1 MVVGQQVSVVRAA
14 LLVAVGALLEAA
26 LTPLLEF
33 GWVSPKFVILA
44 IVVAA
49 AGQRDL
55 QALLLGFFGGVLTD
69 ALGGGIFGVGALA
82 GLAAATIS
90 MRAGVMRRKGGAT
103 SVLTVAAALGVAVYD
118 VLGLL
123 APALAGEAVPP
134 LGAYLV
140 AGVLPDVLLNAA
152 LAYLFGAWLLG
163 AIVKKGEQEV

>member
-69 ALGGGIFGVGALA
+69 ALSGGIFGVGALA

-90 MRAGVMRRKGGAT
+90 MRAGAMRRKGGAAP
-103 SVLTVAAALGVAVYD
+103 VLTVAAALGVAVYD

-123 APALAGEAVPP
+123 APALAGDAVPP

-140 AGVLPDVLLNAA
+140 AGVLPDVLLDAG
-152 LAYLFGAWLLG
+152 LAYLFGAWVLG
-163 AIVKKGEQEV
+163 AIVKQGEEEV

>member
-1 MVVGQQVSVVRAA
+1 MVVGQVSVVWAA
-14 LLVAVGALLEAA
+14 LLVAVGALMEAA
-26 LTPLLEF
+26 LTPLLKF
-33 GWVSPKFVILA
+33 GWVSPKFAILA

-55 QALLLGFFGGVLTD
+55 QALLLGFFGGVLMD
-69 ALGGGIFGVGALA
+69 ALGGGIFGAGALA

-90 MRAGVMRRKGGAT
+90 MRAGATRRKGGAGL
-103 SVLTVAAALGVAVYD
+103 VLAVAAALAVAVYD

-123 APALAGEAVPP
+123 APALAGDAVPP

-140 AGVLPDVLLNAA
+140 VGVLPDMLLNAA

-163 AIVKKGEQEV
+163 AIVKKGEEEV

>member
-1 MVVGQQVSVVRAA
+1 MGQVSVVRAA
-14 LLVAVGALLEAA
+14 LLVAVGALLEAV

-33 GWVSPKFVILA
+33 GWVSPKFVVLA

-82 GLAAATIS
+82 GLVAATVS
-90 MRAGVMRRKGGAT
+90 MRAGAMRRKGGAAP
-103 SVLTVAAALGVAVYD
+103 VLAVAAALAVAVYD

-123 APALAGEAVPP
+123 APALAGDAVPP

-140 AGVLPDVLLNAA
+140 VGVLPDVLLNAA
-152 LAYLFGAWLLG
+152 LAYLFGAWLLV
-163 AIVKKGEQEV
+163 AVVKKGEEEV